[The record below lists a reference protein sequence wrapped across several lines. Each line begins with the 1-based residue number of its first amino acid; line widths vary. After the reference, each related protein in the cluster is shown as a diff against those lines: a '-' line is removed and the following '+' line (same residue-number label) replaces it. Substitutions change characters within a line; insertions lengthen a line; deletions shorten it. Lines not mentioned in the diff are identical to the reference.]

1 MCGEYVY
8 HQQARESVLH
18 LGCSKGLLITRSLAG
33 TNNLLQHTAERR
45 HLRTNQRETCHAPRG
60 LWASL
65 DKDHKFAK
73 GLADDCIRNH
83 HYRLDL
89 SYVLIIM
96 ILISRRTTTR
106 FQKCR
111 SELDQKLTLDTG
123 HGVCLQSYPCICS
136 VFWWQYSASQYIS
149 SPWSFL
155 GPLSLFAAYLY
166 DPQYNTLAAREVS
179 WNLPWGWWEHRGT
192 FYSWET
198 YYLSQMSILV

>member
-18 LGCSKGLLITRSLAG
+18 LGCSKGLLITRSLAE
-33 TNNLLQHTAERR
+33 TNNLLQHTTERR

-106 FQKCR
+106 FQKCH

-123 HGVCLQSYPCICS
+123 PWCMFEELPLYLQCIPMTIHCITIHKQSVKFPETSGFVCSIFVWPS
-136 VFWWQYSASQYIS
+136 KQYIS
-149 SPWSFL
+149 GPWSFL
-155 GPLSLFAAYLY
+155 KPTMG
-166 DPQYNTLAAREVS
+166 AAR
-179 WNLPWGWWEHRGT
+179 T
-192 FYSWET
+192 
-198 YYLSQMSILV
+198 